1 MMRGRHLVATALLA
15 VAVAVALLVMRD
27 AAPAGPVGLPA
38 PASTAPAPATTAP
51 GPVAAATANSS
62 SRGFRTQEL
71 FRDHYAKHGREFGNI
86 PADEYLRQ
94 AQSLRDAP
102 LSATVLEI
110 RRKDGVVSRFD
121 KATGSFIAFNADGTI
136 RTFFRP
142 TDGENY
148 FRRQAT
154 TSH

>member
-1 MMRGRHLVATALLA
+1 MSRLPGEHRRALPPRVSLATALLA
-15 VAVAVALLVMRD
+15 VALAVALFVMRD

-38 PASTAPAPATTAP
+38 PASTAPATAT
-51 GPVAAATANSS
+51 SS

-110 RRKDGVVSRFD
+110 RRQDGVISRFD

-142 TDGENY
+142 VDGENY

-154 TSH
+154 TRH

>member
-1 MMRGRHLVATALLA
+1 MMRGRHLVATALLD
-15 VAVAVALLVMRD
+15 VAVAVALFVMRD

-38 PASTAPAPATTAP
+38 PASTAPAPATPT
-51 GPVAAATANSS
+51 SS

-142 TDGENY
+142 ADGENY

>member
-15 VAVAVALLVMRD
+15 VALAVALFVMRD

-38 PASTAPAPATTAP
+38 PASTAPAPAT
-51 GPVAAATANSS
+51 ATATATSS

-110 RRKDGVVSRFD
+110 RRQDGVISRFD
-121 KATGSFIAFNADGTI
+121 KAAGSFIAFNADGTI

-142 TDGENY
+142 VDGENY

-154 TSH
+154 TRH

>member
-15 VAVAVALLVMRD
+15 VALAVALFVMRD

-38 PASTAPAPATTAP
+38 PASTAPATTAP
-51 GPVAAATANSS
+51 GPVAAATATSS

-86 PADEYLRQ
+86 PADEYLRR
-94 AQSLRDAP
+94 AQSLRDAS

-142 TDGENY
+142 VDGENY

-154 TSH
+154 SSH